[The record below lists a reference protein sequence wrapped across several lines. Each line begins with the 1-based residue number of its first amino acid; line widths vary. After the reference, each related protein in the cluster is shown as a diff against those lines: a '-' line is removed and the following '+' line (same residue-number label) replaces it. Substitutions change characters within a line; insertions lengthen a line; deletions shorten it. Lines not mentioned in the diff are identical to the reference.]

1 LKSAIKISPSSPT
14 FTPEPMDLSIVIP
27 VYNEEENVEPLVG
40 EITSVMKPLVKSYEI
55 IVVDDG
61 SRDRTFAIL
70 AGLRR
75 RAPQLRA
82 IGLKRNFGQTA
93 ALAAGLTHARGEF
106 VVLMDGDGQND
117 PADIPAMLAELDSGA
132 DLVCGWRFQRHD
144 ALLSRRL
151 PSMMANWLISWATQV
166 KLHDYGCTL
175 KAMRKD
181 VAAHLKLYGEMH
193 RFIPAIAY
201 ERGAR
206 VAELKV
212 KHRPRLRGAS
222 KYGIGRTLRVI
233 LDLLTVKFLISYSTR
248 PAHVF
253 GPMGIASCA
262 LGFILAGYLSAQK
275 FIYSQDIGGRPLLLL
290 SILLIF
296 IGFQFITMG
305 LLGEMLARTYHESQ
319 GRPVFAIREIL
330 EEENGA

>member
-1 LKSAIKISPSSPT
+1 
-14 FTPEPMDLSIVIP
+14 MDLSIVIP
-27 VYNEEENVEPLVG
+27 VYNEEENVEPLVR
-40 EITSVMKPLVKSYEI
+40 EITSAMNPLAKSYEI
-55 IVVDDG
+55 IIVDDG
-61 SRDRTFAIL
+61 SGDRTFTIL

-75 RAPQLRA
+75 RTPNLRA
-82 IGLKRNFGQTA
+82 IALKRNFGQTA
-93 ALAAGLTHARGEF
+93 ALAAGLIHARGEV

-117 PADIPAMLAELDSGA
+117 PADIPAMLAELDRGA
-132 DLVCGWRFQRHD
+132 DLVCGWRFQRRD
-144 ALLSRRL
+144 AILSRRL
-151 PSMMANWLISWATQV
+151 PSFIANRLISWATQV

-175 KAMRKD
+175 KAMRKE
-181 VAAHLKLYGEMH
+181 VAVHLKLYGEMH

-206 VAELKV
+206 IAEMKV
-212 KHRPRLRGAS
+212 HHRPRLRGAT
-222 KYGIGRTLRVI
+222 KYGIGRTFRVI

-253 GPMGIASCA
+253 GPIGVASLG
-262 LGFILAGYLSAQK
+262 LGFAIAVYLSAQK
-275 FIYSQDIGGRPLLLL
+275 FIYHQDIGARPLLLL
-290 SILLIF
+290 GVLLIF

-330 EEENGA
+330 EETNGA